1 MYTIADEIK
10 ASFRQGTTMV
20 KLIYINL
27 AVFILAK
34 LLFVVFF
41 LFTPSFEGISGRGGF
56 FQESYLTYLMLP
68 ANLEKLL
75 FRPWTLFSYMF
86 LHFDFI
92 HILFNMLWLFWF
104 GRIFLKY
111 LTPKQLT
118 TTYLLGGLAGALL
131 FIVSYNVFPGLVPY
145 ATNAQALGASASVT
159 AIVISISFF
168 APNYT
173 INLIF
178 LGPVKIKWI
187 AVVFI
192 VLDVLSVASSNA
204 GGHIAHLGGAVYGYL
219 FAMQMKKGTDIG
231 KTFSGVID
239 YAATWFQRKPRMKV
253 SYRNEAKSMDDMEYN
268 QSKADKQKEI
278 DRILDKISQSGYA
291 NLTEKEKKI
300 LFEASKKMN

>member
-1 MYTIADEIK
+1 MNTISDEIK

-27 AVFILAK
+27 AVFVLVK
-34 LLFVVFF
+34 LLFVIFF
-41 LFTPSFEGISGRGGF
+41 LFTPSLEGIPGKGGF
-56 FQESYLTYLMLP
+56 FQDNYLTYLMLQ

-75 FRPWTLFSYMF
+75 FRPWTLITYMF
-86 LHFDFI
+86 LHFDFL

-118 TTYLLGGLAGALL
+118 TTYLLGGIAGAIL
-131 FIVSYNVFPGLVPY
+131 FILSYNIFPGLVPY
-145 ATNAQALGASASVT
+145 SSNAQALGASASVT
-159 AIVISISFF
+159 AIVISISFY

-173 INLIF
+173 INLPF

-219 FAMQMKKGTDIG
+219 FAMQMKKGNDLG
-231 KTFSGVID
+231 KSFSSVID
-239 YAATWFQRKPRMKV
+239 SAASLFQRKPRMKV
-253 SYRNEAKSMDDMEYN
+253 SYKNAAKSMDDMEYN

-278 DRILDKISQSGYA
+278 DRILDKIARSGYDS
-291 NLTEKEKKI
+291 LSKKEKET
-300 LFEASKKMN
+300 LFKMSNRS